1 MRRGPDAS
9 AVDRRLAGAGP
20 GSGLFRRDRFLG
32 STRALKAWLEDG
44 PASRARGDTIFW
56 SQASVKL
63 RPRYYEQEVID
74 MREFASKERVSRRLG
89 DATAGRATELDR
101 ECGPEYEVSAA
112 AAQGE
117 GTVRK
122 RTELPSSVIVS
133 SIRELLEQHPHF
145 RGRTSLLAIE
155 SIGGSIVLS
164 GRLPSY
170 YLKQLLQEAV
180 KGSFD
185 VTNIDNHVEVDWP
198 TS

>member
-1 MRRGPDAS
+1 MRGMARKDRVSCRRGDA
-9 AVDRRLAGAGP
+9 
-20 GSGLFRRDRFLG
+20 
-32 STRALKAWLEDG
+32 
-44 PASRARGDTIFW
+44 
-56 SQASVKL
+56 
-63 RPRYYEQEVID
+63 
-74 MREFASKERVSRRLG
+74 M
-89 DATAGRATELDR
+89 AGRTTAIGR
-101 ECGPEYEVSAA
+101 ERGPEHEVSAA

-117 GTVRK
+117 STVQK

-145 RGRTSLLAIE
+145 RGRTSLLTIE

-180 KGSFD
+180 KASFD
-185 VTNIDNHVEVDWP
+185 VTKIDNHVEVVWP